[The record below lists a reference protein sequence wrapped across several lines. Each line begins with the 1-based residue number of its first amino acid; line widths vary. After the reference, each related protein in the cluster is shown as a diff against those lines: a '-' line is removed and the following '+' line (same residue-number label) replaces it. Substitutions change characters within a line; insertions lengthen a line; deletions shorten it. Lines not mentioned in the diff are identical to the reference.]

1 MIDWVGLKVQVW
13 VDGWMDRWQ
22 GGGGW
27 VDGSGVES
35 QDSSGEAR
43 GAGEPHPPSF
53 SSFSPHLPVPCQT
66 EWTHLFFNSPL
77 KSSSPAVS
85 DFASPLWPLK
95 GSVDLI
101 KVPTLRLT
109 LDPHS

>member
-1 MIDWVGLKVQVW
+1 M
-13 VDGWMDRWQ
+13 
-22 GGGGW
+22 
-27 VDGSGVES
+27 ES

-53 SSFSPHLPVPCQT
+53 SLSPHLSFPCQA

-85 DFASPLWPLK
+85 DFASLLWPLK